1 MAAAAATVAAG
12 APGPAAPA
20 AAACAPGSGSA
31 APGSQGMLIGD
42 RLYSGV
48 LITLENCL
56 LPDDKLRFTPSMSSG
71 LDTDTETDLRV
82 VGCELIQAAGIL
94 LRLPQVAMAT
104 GQVLFQRFFY
114 TKSFVKHSMEHVSM
128 ACVHL
133 ASKIEEAPRR
143 IRDVINVFHRLRHL
157 REKKK
162 PVPLLLDQDYVN
174 LKNQIIKA
182 ERRVLK
188 ELGFCVHVKH
198 PHKIIVMYLQVLE
211 CERNQHLVQT
221 SWNYMNDSLR
231 TDVFVRFQ
239 PESIACACIYLAAR
253 TLEIPLPNRPHWF
266 LLFGATE
273 DEIQEICLKI
283 LQLYTRKKVDLTHLE
298 SEVEKRRHAIEEAKA
313 QAKGLLPAGTQ
324 VLDSTSG
331 FSPAPKLES
340 PKEGKGNKPSP
351 LSVKNAKR
359 KMEGMKKVKAD
370 SPVNGLPKGRGSRSR
385 SGSREQSYSRSP
397 SRSASPKRRC
407 VLLRAHGGPGRGA
420 APGKG
425 YFPQGGYWWCGC
437 PSQESQSSPSGGGVS
452 GHLFGGAVLPHRKS
466 DSGSTSGGSKSQS
479 RSRSRSDSP
488 PRQVHRGVPYKSSKV
503 RSYRKS
509 KDCKYPTQKPHK
521 SRSRSSSRSRSRSRE
536 RADSS
541 GKYKKKSHYYRD
553 QRRER
558 SRSYERTS
566 HRYERDHPGHSR
578 HRR

>member
-1 MAAAAATVAAG
+1 
-12 APGPAAPA
+12 
-20 AAACAPGSGSA
+20 
-31 APGSQGMLIGD
+31 
-42 RLYSGV
+42 
-48 LITLENCL
+48 
-56 LPDDKLRFTPSMSSG
+56 
-71 LDTDTETDLRV
+71 
-82 VGCELIQAAGIL
+82 
-94 LRLPQVAMAT
+94 VAMAT

-162 PVPLLLDQDYVN
+162 PVPLILDQEYVN

-273 DEIQEICLKI
+273 EEIQEICLKI
-283 LQLYTRKKVDLTHLE
+283 LQLYTRKKVDLSDLE
-298 SEVEKRRHAIEEAKA
+298 SKIEKKKLAIEEAKA
-313 QAKGLLPAGTQ
+313 QAKGLVPEG
-324 VLDSTSG
+324 VPSLDNTSG
-331 FSPAPKLES
+331 FSPIPKNES
-340 PKEGKGNKPSP
+340 PKEVKGNKPSP
-351 LSVKNAKR
+351 LPVQAMKNAKR
-359 KMEGMKKVKAD
+359 KAEGAKRTSSN
-370 SPVNGLPKGRGSRSR
+370 SPVNGVQKGRESRSR
-385 SGSREQSYSRSP
+385 SGSRDQSYSRSP
-397 SRSASPKRRC
+397 SRSASPK
-407 VLLRAHGGPGRGA
+407 
-420 APGKG
+420 
-425 YFPQGGYWWCGC
+425 
-437 PSQESQSSPSGGGVS
+437 
-452 GHLFGGAVLPHRKS
+452 HRKS
-466 DSGSTSGGSKSQS
+466 ESYSTKYRTSRGDPPPRRLSHGAAYKGSKARGGSKKAKG
-479 RSRSRSDSP
+479 
-488 PRQVHRGVPYKSSKV
+488 PRYGGQRA
-503 RSYRKS
+503 RR
-509 KDCKYPTQKPHK
+509 

-536 RADSS
+536 RPEHA
-541 GKYKKKSHYYRD
+541 KYKKKSHYYRG
-553 QRRER
+553 QRHER
-558 SRSYERTS
+558 ARSYERAG
-566 HRYERDHPGHSR
+566 HRYEREHAGHSR

>member
-1 MAAAAATVAAG
+1 MAAATGTAGTGAG
-12 APGPAAPA
+12 APGSAAPA
-20 AAACAPGSGSA
+20 AAAGTPGSGSA
-31 APGSQGMLIGD
+31 APGSQGVLIGD

-157 REKKK
+157 REKRK

-211 CERNQHLVQT
+211 CERNQPLVQT
-221 SWNYMNDSLR
+221 AWNYMNDSLR

-273 DEIQEICLKI
+273 EEIQEICLKI
-283 LQLYTRKKVDLTHLE
+283 LQLYTRKKVDLTQLE
-298 SEVEKRRHAIEEAKA
+298 SEVEKRRHALDEAKA
-313 QAKGLLPAGTQ
+313 QAKGLLPGGGGGGGTQ
-324 VLDSTSG
+324 VLESASR
-331 FSPAPKLES
+331 FSPAPKPGS
-340 PKEGKGNKPSP
+340 PQEGKGNKPSP
-351 LSVKNAKR
+351 LSAKNAR
-359 KMEGMKKVKAD
+359 RRTEGAKKAKAD

-385 SGSREQSYSRSP
+385 SGSHEQSYSRSP
-397 SRSASPKRRC
+397 SRSASPKR
-407 VLLRAHGGPGRGA
+407 
-420 APGKG
+420 
-425 YFPQGGYWWCGC
+425 
-437 PSQESQSSPSGGGVS
+437 
-452 GHLFGGAVLPHRKS
+452 RKS

-488 PRQVHRGVPYKSSKV
+488 PRQAHRGATYKGSKV
-503 RSYRKS
+503 RGYHKA
-509 KDCKYPTQKPHK
+509 KDCKFSAQKPRK

-536 RADSS
+536 RADNS

-558 SRSYERTS
+558 SRSYERTGR
-566 HRYERDHPGHSR
+566 RYERDHPGHSR

>member
-1 MAAAAATVAAG
+1 
-12 APGPAAPA
+12 
-20 AAACAPGSGSA
+20 
-31 APGSQGMLIGD
+31 
-42 RLYSGV
+42 
-48 LITLENCL
+48 
-56 LPDDKLRFTPSMSSG
+56 
-71 LDTDTETDLRV
+71 
-82 VGCELIQAAGIL
+82 
-94 LRLPQVAMAT
+94 MAT

-143 IRDVINVFHRLRHL
+143 IRDVMNVFHRLRQL

-162 PVPLLLDQDYVN
+162 PAPLLLDQEYVN

-273 DEIQEICLKI
+273 EEIQEICLKT
-283 LQLYTRKKVDLTHLE
+283 LQLYARKKVDLTHLE
-298 SEVEKRRHAIEEAKA
+298 SEVEKRKHAMDEAKA
-313 QAKGLLPAGTQ
+313 QARGLLPGSTPA
-324 VLDSTSG
+324 LDSTSG
-331 FSPAPKLES
+331 FSPAPKPAES
-340 PKEGKGNKPSP
+340 PTEGKGNKASP
-351 LSVKNAKR
+351 LSVKTTKR
-359 KMEGMKKVKAD
+359 KPEGVRKAKAD
-370 SPVNGLPKGRGSRSR
+370 SPVNGLPKGRGSQSR

-397 SRSASPKRRC
+397 SRSASPKRR
-407 VLLRAHGGPGRGA
+407 
-420 APGKG
+420 
-425 YFPQGGYWWCGC
+425 
-437 PSQESQSSPSGGGVS
+437 
-452 GHLFGGAVLPHRKS
+452 KS
-466 DSGSTSGGSKSQS
+466 DSGSTTGGSKSQS

-488 PRQVHRGVPYKSSKV
+488 PRQAHRGAPYKGSKV

-509 KDCKYPTQKPHK
+509 KDCKYPAQKPHK

-536 RADSS
+536 RADNS

-558 SRSYERTS
+558 SRSYERTG

>member
-1 MAAAAATVAAG
+1 MAA
-12 APGPAAPA
+12 
-20 AAACAPGSGSA
+20 GSGSA
-31 APGSQGMLIGD
+31 AAVVAVGGSGPAGPQAAGALAAGSGPAGSGAPVAGPGAVLIGD

-56 LPDDKLRFTPSMSSG
+56 LPEHTLRFTPSMSSG
-71 LDTDTETDLRV
+71 LDPDTETELRV
-82 VGCELIQAAGIL
+82 TGCELIQAAGIL

-162 PVPLLLDQDYVN
+162 PVPLILDQEYVN

-273 DEIQEICLKI
+273 EEIQEICLKI
-283 LQLYTRKKVDLTHLE
+283 LQLYTRKKVDLSDLE
-298 SEVEKRRHAIEEAKA
+298 SKVEKKKLAIEEAKA
-313 QAKGLLPAGTQ
+313 QAKGLVPEGAPS
-324 VLDSTSG
+324 LDNTSG
-331 FSPAPKLES
+331 FSPIPKNAFR
-340 PKEGKGNKPSP
+340 KEEKAEVEVEVEIKVIQDLHPGLHP
-351 LSVKNAKR
+351 LSTGRVKVTPHQAVPNPTA
-359 KMEGMKKVKAD
+359 
-370 SPVNGLPKGRGSRSR
+370 
-385 SGSREQSYSRSP
+385 
-397 SRSASPKRRC
+397 
-407 VLLRAHGGPGRGA
+407 VLGA
-420 APGKG
+420 AVTLL
-425 YFPQGGYWWCGC
+425 QD
-437 PSQESQSSPSGGGVS
+437 SS
-452 GHLFGGAVLPHRKS
+452 
-466 DSGSTSGGSKSQS
+466 TT
-479 RSRSRSDSP
+479 
-488 PRQVHRGVPYKSSKV
+488 VPATKV
-503 RSYRKS
+503 
-509 KDCKYPTQKPHK
+509 P
-521 SRSRSSSRSRSRSRE
+521 RSRSRE
-536 RADSS
+536 RSDHS
-541 GKYKKKSHYYRD
+541 GKYKKKSHYYRNH
-553 QRRER
+553 RHER
-558 SRSYERTS
+558 SRSYERAS
-566 HRYERDHPGHSR
+566 HRYDRDHPGHSR

>member
-1 MAAAAATVAAG
+1 
-12 APGPAAPA
+12 
-20 AAACAPGSGSA
+20 
-31 APGSQGMLIGD
+31 
-42 RLYSGV
+42 
-48 LITLENCL
+48 
-56 LPDDKLRFTPSMSSG
+56 MSSG

-143 IRDVINVFHRLRHL
+143 IRDVMNVFHRLRHL
-157 REKKK
+157 REKRK
-162 PVPLLLDQDYVN
+162 PVPLLLDQEYVN

-253 TLEIPLPNRPHWF
+253 TLE
-266 LLFGATE
+266 
-273 DEIQEICLKI
+273 
-283 LQLYTRKKVDLTHLE
+283 VDLTHLE
-298 SEVEKRRHAIEEAKA
+298 GEVEKRKHAIEEAKA
-313 QAKGLLPAGTQ
+313 QARGLLPGGPQ
-324 VLDSTSG
+324 VLDSTAG
-331 FSPAPKLES
+331 FSPAPKPVYRRSGLNFQYLILAES
-340 PKEGKGNKPSP
+340 PKEAKGSKASP
-351 LSVKNAKR
+351 LSVKNARR
-359 KMEGMKKVKAD
+359 KVEGTKKAKGD

-397 SRSASPKRRC
+397 SRSASPKRR
-407 VLLRAHGGPGRGA
+407 
-420 APGKG
+420 
-425 YFPQGGYWWCGC
+425 
-437 PSQESQSSPSGGGVS
+437 
-452 GHLFGGAVLPHRKS
+452 KS

-488 PRQVHRGVPYKSSKV
+488 PRQAPRGAPYKGSKV

-509 KDCKYPTQKPHK
+509 KDCKCPAQKPH
-521 SRSRSSSRSRSRSRE
+521 RPRGRSSSHSRSRSRE
-536 RADSS
+536 RADNS

-558 SRSYERTS
+558 SRSYERTG